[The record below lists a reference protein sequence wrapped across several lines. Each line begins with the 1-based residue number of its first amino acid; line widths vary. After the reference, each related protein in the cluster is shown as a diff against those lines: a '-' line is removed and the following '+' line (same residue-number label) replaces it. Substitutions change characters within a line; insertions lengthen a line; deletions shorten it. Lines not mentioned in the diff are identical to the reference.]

1 MAVPMTVRI
10 PAVRKPRLMGL
21 RALVSPSLA
30 LTAKTPTIE
39 ASTPTA
45 RQATGK
51 MRPRAGLAPIDRKAA
66 TPRMMEATRVTS

>member
-30 LTAKTPTIE
+30 FTA
-39 ASTPTA
+39 
-45 RQATGK
+45 
-51 MRPRAGLAPIDRKAA
+51 
-66 TPRMMEATRVTS
+66 